1 MDTLKPFDEVT
12 QPDERWESFVRLVS
26 EPPGFRP
33 VKLSEHHADIAMIEL
48 NPSVPERIREHF
60 ETAKNLLLYSWF
72 VYRFIPVAEMH
83 AYATAEMALRE
94 RAKTESIGG
103 RKSKALA
110 ALMREAIARKWIVD
124 EGFEISRRSRVAA
137 ARDREIVRQMAANL
151 GDYQEE
157 HDAQHYCKIL
167 AQSMSYLR
175 NELAHG
181 SGMLH
186 PGGLGTL
193 AICADLINQLFAQK
207 TF

>member
-1 MDTLKPFDEVT
+1 MDTLKPLDQIT
-12 QPDERWESFVRLVS
+12 QPDERWEFFVCFVS

-33 VKLSEHHADIAMIEL
+33 ATLDERHAEIAMIEL
-48 NPSVPERIREHF
+48 SQAVPERIREHF

-94 RAKTESIGG
+94 RAEAEGVGG
-103 RKSKALA
+103 TKVKALA
-110 ALMREAIARKWIVD
+110 ALMREAIARRWIVD
-124 EGFEISRRSRVAA
+124 GGFEISRRSRAAA
-137 ARDREIVRQMAANL
+137 ARDREIFRQIGASL
-151 GDYQEE
+151 GDSPEE
-157 HDAQHYCKIL
+157 RDAQQYCKIL

-181 SGMLH
+181 SEMLH

-193 AICADLINQLFAQK
+193 AICADLINQLFAQEII
-207 TF
+207 